1 MDSVRLII
9 FAGLLSFVFASA
21 YATEAIPGVFGLDVS
36 SPISQSVSETS
47 WRCLREHGN
56 YTFAVIQVCHCC
68 IFPSCLPSYLSIFVD
83 VIKRDIQEAS
93 VSTPFCL
100 LLSLVHGQAV

>member
-56 YTFAVIQVCHCC
+56 YTFAVIQVRSQLCYIFLFFVTKSCC
-68 IFPSCLPSYLSIFVD
+68 C
-83 VIKRDIQEAS
+83 
-93 VSTPFCL
+93 
-100 LLSLVHGQAV
+100 